1 MNSVY
6 KDLISVVMP
15 TYNDAAYLKEAIS
28 NILAQTYDNFE
39 LIVVNDGSTDN
50 TEEIVL
56 EICAEDN
63 RVRYFKKEN
72 GGTGSALNF
81 GFKEATGEFGTWV
94 SSDDTKTETFLEDLV
109 SFLKKNRDIEFVCS
123 SFRSDYLNKIVRAY
137 EKKNGTLHKYTI
149 LEQDNHSG
157 VNTGE
162 WFVVDNWAELNNYS
176 CMLGVCFMFTMRLK
190 RKMGDYLNIPG
201 EDYYMT
207 MKMAFNSRTGY
218 LDKCLGT
225 HHNPPDSLSMENRAC
240 TAKANILT
248 RRFYLERDK
257 WNLQKIPKIAN
268 FYWGSD
274 KMSFLRYLTIY
285 SFKKMNPDWSIH
297 LYVPKNI
304 SKEITWLTKGADT
317 HHKIDN
323 LEYDGEDYYEKL
335 LEDVALKVIK
345 VDFSKSFITENA
357 PEPHKSDLLTWQ
369 VLSTKG
375 GLWCDMDI
383 IFNRSM
389 TSLRENFGDPNTDT
403 ITSYDYRVREND
415 GSPTKPIGFLMSS
428 GNNIFF
434 KKHVAES
441 KKSYKDTQY
450 QSIGTNVVKRVSNT
464 FEACKTKFFRNKFQ
478 NLDPD
483 SVYHFHFQKINEIYK
498 ESKEVPNNFIGL
510 HWYGGHPTSQE
521 FNKKINHTNYKD
533 FNNTIGNV
541 IKEVLS

>member
-1 MNSVY
+1 MK

-15 TYNDAAYLKEAIS
+15 TYDDASYLREAIS
-28 NILAQTYDNFE
+28 NILTQTYDNFE

-50 TEEIVL
+50 TEDIVL
-56 EICAEDN
+56 EICTKDD

-81 GFKEATGEFGTWV
+81 GFKEAKGEFGTWV

-109 SFLKKNRDIEFVCS
+109 LFLKKNRDIEFVCS

-137 EKKNGTLHKYTI
+137 EKKNGILSKYTI
-149 LEQDNHSG
+149 SEQDNHSG

-162 WFVVDNWAELNNYS
+162 WFIVDNWAELNNYS

-190 RKMGDYLNIPG
+190 SRMGPYLNIPG

-207 MKMAFNSRTGY
+207 MKMAFNSRAGY

-225 HHNPPDSLSMENRAC
+225 HHNPPDSLSMKNRTC
-240 TAKANILT
+240 TSKANILT

-297 LYVPKNI
+297 LYIPKNI
-304 SKEITWLTKGADT
+304 SKQITWLTKGNDT

-345 VDFSKSFITENA
+345 VDFSKSFITKNA

-383 IFNRSM
+383 VFNRPI
-389 TSLRENFGDPNTDT
+389 TSLSVNYGDTETDT
-403 ITSYDYRVREND
+403 ITAYDYRILEGD
-415 GSPTKPIGFLMSS
+415 GSPTKPIGFLMSG
-428 GNNIFF
+428 GNNLFF
-434 KKHVAES
+434 KKHAAEA
-441 KKSYKDTQY
+441 KKSYVDSQY
-450 QSIGTNVVKRVSNT
+450 QSIGTSVVKKVSNT
-464 FEACKTKFFRNKFQ
+464 FEECRSRYFANRFQ
-478 NLDPD
+478 NLNPN
-483 SVYHFHFQKINEIYK
+483 SVYHFHFQKMNQIYDENK
-498 ESKEVPNNFIGL
+498 ELPKDFIGL
-510 HWYGGHPTSQE
+510 HWYGGHPMSQE

-533 FNNTIGNV
+533 FDNTIGNV